1 MSPNKRI
8 IIQKARKILSCNIA
22 AAIFILYGIWLVYL
36 LVRWAA
42 AAVISFGWSYGGA
55 LAEAIVE
62 RDIWRSGMI
71 VR

>member
-1 MSPNKRI
+1 M
-8 IIQKARKILSCNIA
+8 
-22 AAIFILYGIWLVYL
+22 FL
-36 LVRWAA
+36 LVCLAIIMLAAA

-55 LAEAIVE
+55 AEAIVE

>member
-1 MSPNKRI
+1 MK
-8 IIQKARKILSCNIA
+8 KKEM
-22 AAIFILYGIWLVYL
+22 FL
-36 LVRWAA
+36 LVCLAMLAAA

>member
-1 MSPNKRI
+1 MKKN
-8 IIQKARKILSCNIA
+8 
-22 AAIFILYGIWLVYL
+22 
-36 LVRWAA
+36 
-42 AAVISFGWSYGGA
+42 GWSYGGA

>member
-1 MSPNKRI
+1 MK
-8 IIQKARKILSCNIA
+8 KKEM
-22 AAIFILYGIWLVYL
+22 FL
-36 LVRWAA
+36 LVC
-42 AAVISFGWSYGGA
+42 

>member
-1 MSPNKRI
+1 MK
-8 IIQKARKILSCNIA
+8 KKEM
-22 AAIFILYGIWLVYL
+22 FL
-36 LVRWAA
+36 LVFLA
-42 AAVISFGWSYGGA
+42 IIM

>member
-1 MSPNKRI
+1 M
-8 IIQKARKILSCNIA
+8 AC
-22 AAIFILYGIWLVYL
+22 IFISKVEKKKKKEMFL
-36 LVRWAA
+36 LVCLAIIMLAAA

>member
-1 MSPNKRI
+1 MK
-8 IIQKARKILSCNIA
+8 KKKM
-22 AAIFILYGIWLVYL
+22 FL
-36 LVRWAA
+36 LVCLAIIMLAAA

-62 RDIWRSGMI
+62 CDIWRSGMI

>member
-1 MSPNKRI
+1 MK
-8 IIQKARKILSCNIA
+8 KKEMFLLACL
-22 AAIFILYGIWLVYL
+22 AIVMLA
-36 LVRWAA
+36 AA

-62 RDIWRSGMI
+62 RDIWHSGMI